1 MRKNFDI
8 DAYLTEAEERF
19 SGFYGDY
26 DSFDDSE
33 FEDDDYGFEG
43 DDYGFEGDDY
53 YGFDQGFDNFAG
65 ATYKSPTPY
74 QVTVE
79 NTTAGTLTAVLFGKN
94 QFLLS
99 TNFGSATGITV
110 TPAQTNVSYLFLLQQ
125 SSDQPFET
133 SLIRIQSSNSS
144 QITQILT
151 VTVLDA
157 NGQSATLP
165 IITQSYFSSYQQQ
178 SGILD
183 VPYSLKIDGNTSVS
197 FPVLGTT
204 TVIITFFPAEKIDV
218 ARSLNNKG
226 AKAVYGNPQVNLG
239 GMTFPARAM
248 ASRPRRVPA
257 KRVAMRKPVAK
268 RRVLPAKRK

>member
-8 DAYLTEAEERF
+8 DAYLTEAEEKF

-26 DSFDDSE
+26 DSFDDSN
-33 FEDDDYGFEG
+33 FDDYGFEG
-43 DDYGFEGDDY
+43 YDNFADDYGFDDS
-53 YGFDQGFDNFAG
+53 NFAG
-65 ATYKSPTPY
+65 QPQPKSPTPY

-79 NTTAGTLTAVLFGKN
+79 NTTAGTLTAILFGKN
-94 QFLLS
+94 QYLLS
-99 TNFGSATGITV
+99 TNFGSATGIIV
-110 TPAQTNVSYLFLLQQ
+110 TPAQNNVSYLFLLQQ
-125 SSDQPFET
+125 SADQPFET
-133 SLIRIQSSNSS
+133 SLIRIQSANTV

-197 FPVLGTT
+197 FPVLATT
-204 TVIITFFPAEKIDV
+204 VVIITFFPSEKVDT
-218 ARSLNNKG
+218 ARALNGKG

-239 GMTFPARAM
+239 GMTFPKRAM
-248 ASRPRRVPA
+248 ASAPARP
-257 KRVAMRKPVAK
+257 K
-268 RRVLPAKRK
+268 RRIANR